1 MMENKKLCLAILDMN
16 NGAPNQGLRCIEE
29 IVQKY
34 SDTIDY
40 KIFDVRQKN
49 EIPNTSFDVYISS
62 GGPGSPLEKEDWRK
76 PYLELMQSLWDMNRA
91 DPLVKKHVFFI
102 CYSFQVICDYF
113 ELGEI
118 KPRRST
124 SFGILRVHKTQ
135 NGKKDI
141 ILKGLP
147 DPYFAVDSRDFQLIQ
162 PKLKV
167 FKAHGAKILSLEKIR
182 THVELERA
190 IMAVRFSDEFVG
202 TQYHPEAEPISM
214 EAHFKKDENKQ
225 KVIESFGEE
234 KYNQMMYRMNHPDK
248 LELTYNTIIPGF
260 LNKALEPKPV
270 KKLHKT
276 LA

>member
-1 MMENKKLCLAILDMN
+1 MTKEKKTLAVLDMN
-16 NGAPNQGLRCIEE
+16 NNAPNQGLRCIVE

-34 SDTIDY
+34 KDVIDY
-40 KIFDVRQKN
+40 EIFDVRGKN
-49 EIPNTSFDVYISS
+49 QIPDTNFDIYISS
-62 GGPGSPLEKEDWRK
+62 GGPGSPLDNGEWRQ
-76 PYLELMQSLWDMNRA
+76 PYLELMQNLWDINKLGMASR
-91 DPLVKKHVFFI
+91 KHVFFI

-113 ELGEI
+113 QLGEI

-135 NGKKDI
+135 QGKKDL

-147 DPYFAVDSRDFQLIQ
+147 DPYFAVDSRDFQLVQ

-167 FKAHGAKILSLEKIR
+167 FKEHGAKILSLEKIR

-214 EAHFKKDENKQ
+214 EAHFKKEENKQ
-225 KVIESFGEE
+225 KVIKSFGED
-234 KYNQMMYRMNHPDK
+234 KYHQMMYRMNHPEK

-260 LNKALEPKPV
+260 LNNALKPKQV
-270 KKLHKT
+270 EQQL
-276 LA
+276 

>member
-1 MMENKKLCLAILDMN
+1 MAEHKKRLAVLDMN
-16 NGAPNQGLRCIEE
+16 NDAPNQGLRCIVE

-34 SDTIDY
+34 EDTIDY
-40 KIFDVRQKN
+40 QVFNVRAKN
-49 EIPNTSFDVYISS
+49 EIPDTGFDIYISS
-62 GGPGSPLEKEDWRK
+62 GGPGSPLDDGEWRK
-76 PYLELMQSLWDMNRA
+76 PYLDLMQKLWDINRMET
-91 DPLVKKHVFFI
+91 VSKKYVFFI

-113 ELGEI
+113 QLGKI

-135 NGKKDI
+135 YGKKDI

-167 FKAHGAKILSLEKIR
+167 FKEHGAKILSLEKIR

-214 EAHFKKDENKQ
+214 EAHFKKEENKQ

-248 LELTYNTIIPGF
+248 LEQTYNTIIPGF
-260 LNKALEPKPV
+260 LNKTLEPMPV